1 MFCSKCGAELADNA
15 KFCSNCGNVVKKVM
29 SQTHSGT
36 TSMISANEV
45 FIRGFKCAGNGMYYA
60 FSYFTPVILVV
71 LGFYIAQYTNFG
83 LFLALIG
90 LLAGFLIKKIFKQS
104 ILYDESNQTFF
115 YNAHSHLP
123 FTMKSLNIA
132 DVKSIRLRYVK
143 IGFGTA
149 KFSLNDPGKYHVIS
163 LDAESPE
170 NSIKVWFPK
179 DGNAEEFIPVLEKAI
194 QTSGK
199 SLTVDKKDELIKWAD
214 FETELNNA

>member
-83 LFLALIG
+83 LFLVLIG

-170 NSIKVWFPK
+170 KSIKVWFPK

>member
-143 IGFGTA
+143 IGFGTS
-149 KFSLNDPGKYHVIS
+149 KVSLNDPGKYHVIS

-170 NSIKVWFPK
+170 KSIKVWFPK

>member
-143 IGFGTA
+143 IGFGTS
-149 KFSLNDPGKYHVIS
+149 KVSLNDPGKYHVIS
-163 LDAESPE
+163 LDATDPE
-170 NSIKVWFPK
+170 KSIKVWFPK

>member
-1 MFCSKCGAELADNA
+1 MFCK
-15 KFCSNCGNVVKKVM
+15 NCGNKL
-29 SQTHSGT
+29 TEGT
-36 TSMISANEV
+36 TFCPNCGNAVRSSAFQTTSSRTSNTTGNEV
-45 FIRGFKCAGNGMYYA
+45 FVRGFKCAGNGMYYA
-60 FSYFTPVILVV
+60 FSYFTPAILVV

-83 LFLALIG
+83 LFLVLIG
-90 LLAGFLIKKIFKQS
+90 LLAGFLIKNIFKQS
-104 ILYDESNQTFF
+104 ILYDESNQTFL

-143 IGFGTA
+143 IGFGTS
-149 KFSLNDPGKYHVIS
+149 KVSLNDPGKYHVIS
-163 LDAESPE
+163 LDATDPE
-170 NSIKVWFPK
+170 KSIKVWFPK

>member
-104 ILYDESNQTFF
+104 ILYDESNQTFL

-170 NSIKVWFPK
+170 KSIKVWFPK

>member
-170 NSIKVWFPK
+170 KSIKVWFPK

>member
-1 MFCSKCGAELADNA
+1 MFCKYCGKELAQGTA
-15 KFCSNCGNVVKKVM
+15 FCPNCGNVVKKVM

-60 FSYFTPVILVV
+60 FCYFAPIALLV
-71 LGFYIAQYTNFG
+71 LGIYIAQYTNFG
-83 LFLALIG
+83 LFLALV
-90 LLAGFLIKKIFKQS
+90 GFLATIFIKKIFKQS

-143 IGFGTA
+143 IGFGTSKA
-149 KFSLNDPGKYHVIS
+149 SLNDPGKYHVIS

-170 NSIKVWFPK
+170 KSIKVWFPK

-199 SLTVDKKDELIKWAD
+199 SLTIDKKDELIKWTD